1 MSFIDAQGNVFACG
15 RDPYFPAWPDVLQ
28 LNAFQPDLR
37 QAIIET
43 VSSIVAQCDGVRCD
57 MAMLLLNQIFERTWG
72 SRAGQ
77 RPPSEYWDDVI
88 PAVKRAHPDVRFIA
102 EAYWDLEWEL
112 QQHGFDFCYDKRL
125 YDRLEHENAE
135 SVRLHLCAGL
145 DYQRKLLRF
154 LENHDEPRAAATFFR
169 AKEQAAAVTISTLPG
184 ARLFH
189 EGQFEGRKVRL
200 PVFLGRRPAE
210 AVDNALH
217 TFYEKLLAAINAP
230 IFRDG
235 EWKLCERSGWP
246 DNQSCQNLVAW
257 SWVKDDDR
265 RLVAVNLSDST
276 LQARVKIPWEELRGE
291 SWHLT
296 DVLSDAKYDRDGNE
310 IATSGLYIEL
320 QPWSYCLF
328 QCQLSG
334 QRIRMNRAA

>member
-1 MSFIDAQGNVFACG
+1 
-15 RDPYFPAWPDVLQ
+15 
-28 LNAFQPDLR
+28 
-37 QAIIET
+37 
-43 VSSIVAQCDGVRCD
+43 
-57 MAMLLLNQIFERTWG
+57 
-72 SRAGQ
+72 
-77 RPPSEYWDDVI
+77 
-88 PAVKRAHPDVRFIA
+88 
-102 EAYWDLEWEL
+102 
-112 QQHGFDFCYDKRL
+112 
-125 YDRLEHENAE
+125 
-135 SVRLHLCAGL
+135 
-145 DYQRKLLRF
+145 
-154 LENHDEPRAAATFFR
+154 LENHDEPRAAATFFH
-169 AKEQAAAVTISTLPG
+169 AKEQAVAVTISTLPG